1 MSINVYYSIKYN
13 MYISMGGRKGKSSKQ
28 RDGADTE
35 SSKSDLT
42 SAIQRTESNV
52 PDPARAGPN
61 TRGQYEQR
69 YGVDIDTPSQAD
81 RLQRLEQSNTLSQ
94 VQRWADEGIPIDA
107 MGTPSKMQAYR
118 QREGTPVPW
127 DIEQRNEASKRRNTS
142 AVQRDTRE
150 SPAGQTQVPDS
161 VRDVVSEPGQ
171 SVDAALRKP
180 VESEI
185 GQSLEHARVH
195 RSPAADAACNQLN
208 ARAFTVNNH
217 VAVRS
222 DQPDP
227 STPAGQHLMSHELT
241 HVAQQT
247 GGAVSLLPDAGAL
260 EVDPD
265 PKLEREAEE
274 TAQRVMQGGELD
286 IQRLSDTDVHVQR
299 MTPRSNPRN
308 TTVDSRI
315 EQTIVRSRGN
325 NKEEVYLTSARKRHI
340 YFRHIS
346 GTDHDPKENITCLFP
361 VHREKHDLS
370 LRPNPVMSEKQVFE
384 LIEECVMNG
393 YREGNNTQWTY
404 RYYPEKHSQRFGGYG
419 IYVMVVN
426 VKEGEIQ
433 NATPLGGRNVLVRD
447 ERAKQYYWH
456 NNKAVRFNTHGVQVS
471 PTSQPSNLQV
481 GAPSSQPQNMSPHKR
496 ASTSSSPQSGGAS
509 SSDSAREITD
519 GAFGLLANVP
529 EEDTSPIQKVV
540 GQYPEGHPPEK
551 IPHPYQDA
559 NLPTPPSGYLKPGTG
574 TGKGGR
580 RQRGNSGT
588 KPGTGTGGSQ
598 QPGQTPS
605 GTNPGDKTARGQ
617 PPKPGLLGA
626 PNQLPQTP
634 PAKPRGRPGLAKRE
648 KNKRMWYIGGTV
660 VTALACVGGYWLYS
674 TWDDDSWQQ

>member
-1 MSINVYYSIKYN
+1 
-13 MYISMGGRKGKSSKQ
+13 MGGRRGKSSKQ

-42 SAIQRTESNV
+42 PSIQRTESNV
-52 PDPARAGPN
+52 SDPARAGPD

-69 YGVDIDTPSQAD
+69 YGVEIDTPGQVN

-94 VQRWADEGIPIDA
+94 VQRWADEGVPIEA
-107 MGTPSKMQAYR
+107 MGTPSKMQAFR
-118 QREGTPVPW
+118 QRKGTPIPW
-127 DIEQRNEASKRRNTS
+127 NIEQRNEASKRRNTS
-142 AVQRDTRE
+142 AVQRDTQE
-150 SPAGQTQVPDS
+150 SAAGNTQVPES
-161 VRDVVSEPGQ
+161 VRNVVSSPGQ
-171 SVDAALRKP
+171 PVDAALRKP

-227 STPAGQHLMSHELT
+227 GTPAGQHLMSHELT

-247 GGAVSLLPDAGAL
+247 GGAISLLPDAGAL

-265 PKLEREAEE
+265 PQLEQEAEE
-274 TAQRVMQGGELD
+274 TAQRVMQGGELG

-299 MTPRSNPRN
+299 MTPRSDPTKGLNEDWIDRVM
-308 TTVDSRI
+308 T
-315 EQTIVRSRGN
+315 RGN
-325 NKEEVYLTSARKRHI
+325 QEIRLRGGIKNHIRYRHI
-340 YFRHIS
+340 L
-346 GTDHDPKENITCLFP
+346 GTEPDKNGKITSFFP
-361 VHREKHDLS
+361 VK
-370 LRPNPVMSEKQVFE
+370 RPNRPNHLQPSPAITEEQVFD
-384 LIEECVMNG
+384 LIAECVEKG
-393 YREGNNTQWTY
+393 AEIPSGNTFQY
-404 RYYPEKHSQRFGGYG
+404 KHYPNKYG
-419 IYVMVVN
+419 IYVMAADVAN
-426 VKEGEIQ
+426 GEIA
-433 NATPLGGRNVLVRD
+433 NARPLGGDNVLIRD
-447 ERAKQYYWH
+447 DRSYEYFWANDK
-456 NNKAVRFNTHGVQVS
+456 NTRYNSHGVKIS
-471 PTSQPSNLQV
+471 PPPAQSGGVQLPNSQAGTSS
-481 GAPSSQPQNMSPHKR
+481 GT
-496 ASTSSSPQSGGAS
+496 STSAQSSSRQASSPRQPGGAS

-519 GAFGLLANVP
+519 GAFGLLANLP
-529 EEDTSPIQKVV
+529 EEDISPIQKVV

-559 NLPTPPSGYLKPGTG
+559 NLPTPSSSQLQPGTG